1 MDHPSRGVITRL
13 YVGGHSTGEEHQMS
27 FVLPDLPYPYDALKP
42 YLSAETLEYHH
53 DKHHAAYVTQANN
66 LLTDSGVMGKPL
78 EDVVKESYGVNLPLF
93 NNAARHYNHS
103 EYWKSIKPNGGGN
116 IPGNLEKALV
126 ETFGSIEKVRQE
138 LVQAGTTQFGSG
150 WAWLAVKDGKISV
163 VKTAN
168 AENPLLQQGTPIL
181 TIDVWEHTYYI
192 DYRNCRADYLK
203 AFVDNLINWEYVAE
217 RYEAAI
223 K

>member
-1 MDHPSRGVITRL
+1 
-13 YVGGHSTGEEHQMS
+13 MS

-53 DKHHAAYVTQANN
+53 DKHHAAYVTTANN
-66 LLTDSGVMGKPL
+66 LLKESGVRGKSL
-78 EDVVKESYGVNLPLF
+78 EDVVKESYGVNVPLF
-93 NNAARHYNHS
+93 NNAAQHYNHS
-103 EYWKSIKPNGGGN
+103 EYWKSIKPDAGGK

-126 ETFGSIEKVRQE
+126 ETFGSIEKVKQE

-150 WAWLAVKDGKISV
+150 WAWLSVKEGKISV

-168 AENPLLQQGTPIL
+168 AENPLIQQGTPIL

-192 DYRNCRADYLK
+192 DYRNRRADYLK
-203 AFVDNLINWEYVAE
+203 AFVDNLVNWEYVAE